1 MVSSE
6 SGSLVSTQPGKTGGM
21 KKTITDFDLRGK
33 RVLIRVDFNVPLDKN
48 LNITDDNRIR
58 ASLPTIQYALDH
70 GAKVVLM
77 SHLGRPE
84 GKPVSSMS
92 LSPAAQR
99 LSELLKKEVIQ
110 CSDCIG
116 PRVKEE
122 LTQLN
127 GGASIALLENLRF
140 SPLEEKNDPVFA
152 KALAENGDIYINDA
166 FGSSHRAHASIEGI
180 THYLP
185 SGAGLLLEKEIRY
198 LGDAMQ
204 HPKKPFVAILGG
216 SKVSD
221 KIGVVENLISKV
233 DKILIGGAMAYT
245 FLKVQ
250 GIEIGGSRFEKD
262 KLDLAKTILEKAK
275 QHKVEI
281 LLPVDHLVVQKVDE
295 NTPVKFEGPSISPG
309 WFGVDI
315 GPKTVDLFCRTLS
328 AAKTVMWNGPMG
340 IFEMKAFAKG
350 SYEVALN
357 LSKLQGA
364 TTVIGGGDT
373 AACVIG
379 FGLADKMSH
388 ISTGGGASLE
398 YLEGKGLPGIDALQ
412 DK

>member
-1 MVSSE
+1 
-6 SGSLVSTQPGKTGGM
+6 M
-21 KKTITDFDLRGK
+21 KKTIRDFNLRDK
-33 RVLIRVDFNVPLDKN
+33 RVLIRVDYNVPLDKN
-48 LNITDDNRIR
+48 LNITDDNRIQ
-58 ASLPTIQYALDH
+58 ATLPTIQYALEQ
-70 GAKVVLM
+70 GAKVILM

-92 LSPAAQR
+92 LSPAAKR

-110 CSDCIG
+110 CSDCVG

-122 LTQLN
+122 LSKLGPN
-127 GGASIALLENLRF
+127 CRVALLENLRF
-140 SPLEEKNDPVFA
+140 TASEEKNDDAFA
-152 KALAENGDIYINDA
+152 KALSENGDIYINDA
-166 FGSSHRAHASIEGI
+166 FGSSHRAHASIAGI
-180 THYLP
+180 TKYLP
-185 SGAGLLLEKEIRY
+185 SGAGFLLEKEIKY

-204 HPKKPFVAILGG
+204 SPRKPFVAILGG

-250 GIEIGGSRFEKD
+250 GVEIGGSKYEKD
-262 KLDLAKTILEKAK
+262 KTDLAKTILEKAK
-275 QHKVEI
+275 QNKVDI
-281 LLPVDHLVVQKVDE
+281 LLPVDHVTVQKVDE
-295 NTPVKFEGPSISPG
+295 FAASKTEGPSISAG

-315 GPKTVDLFCRTLS
+315 GPKTIELFTKTLDS
-328 AAKTVMWNGPMG
+328 AKTIIWNGPMG
-340 IFEMKAFAKG
+340 IFEMKPFAKG
-350 SYEVALN
+350 SYEVALK
-357 LSKLQGA
+357 LSQLKDA

-379 FGLADKMSH
+379 FGLADKMTH

-398 YLEGKGLPGIDALQ
+398 YLEGKELPGIAALE